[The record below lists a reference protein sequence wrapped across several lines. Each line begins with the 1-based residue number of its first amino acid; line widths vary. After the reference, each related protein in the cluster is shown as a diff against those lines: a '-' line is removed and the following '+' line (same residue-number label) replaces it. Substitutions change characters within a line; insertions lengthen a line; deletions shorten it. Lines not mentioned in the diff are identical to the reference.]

1 MKEWINRFFAS
12 FAMTEIVALSLPS
25 RAIPAE
31 LRDRSIPVHALRL
44 GHVHARPV
52 ARPARPLPRR
62 PIRVR
67 EIHASRRP
75 RRRLFHAFDARVR
88 SRRRS
93 SSRPRVRARARRRRR
108 RQGKHDTSAAE
119 CRPTLYPRDARRALS
134 ARPRPRRAGLAH
146 SSTLERDV
154 RKKTNAARAP
164 GVKKFAV
171 AHHEIPSS
179 FALRRGLPTASS
191 PRARA
196 APSLSAAAVRETWLP
211 SNTNARSRSNSG

>member
-1 MKEWINRFFAS
+1 MINRFFAS

-25 RAIPAE
+25 RAIPAQ
-31 LRDRSIPVHALRL
+31 LRDRSIRVHALRL

-108 RQGKHDTSAAE
+108 RRQGKHDRSSAHVSRE
-119 CRPTLYPRDARRALS
+119 VPTLYPRRANLS
-134 ARPRPRRAGLAH
+134 H
-146 SSTLERDV
+146 SITLERHV
-154 RKKTNAARAP
+154 RAKTNA
-164 GVKKFAV
+164 
-171 AHHEIPSS
+171 
-179 FALRRGLPTASS
+179 
-191 PRARA
+191 RARDKKMGA
-196 APSLSAAAVRETWLP
+196 AP
-211 SNTNARSRSNSG
+211 

>member
-1 MKEWINRFFAS
+1 MTRRRSSQVCIRTSQSLQRSVLFATS
-12 FAMTEIVALSLPS
+12 HRRVPALSAVSTPARVIKESIKSIKSFHPRSLTS
-25 RAIPAE
+25 RAITAR
-31 LRDRSIPVHALRL
+31 LGHRSRRVHALRL

-108 RQGKHDTSAAE
+108 RQGKHDRSSAHVSRE
-119 CRPTLYPRDARRALS
+119 VPTLYPRRDARRDAARESLAFNHPRTPCAS
-134 ARPRPRRAGLAH
+134 ENERARPG
-146 SSTLERDV
+146 
-154 RKKTNAARAP
+154 
-164 GVKKFAV
+164 
-171 AHHEIPSS
+171 
-179 FALRRGLPTASS
+179 
-191 PRARA
+191 
-196 APSLSAAAVRETWLP
+196 
-211 SNTNARSRSNSG
+211 